1 MPCSFRDHYK
11 NFLENILT
19 PDARPENPEAAQIIN
34 DSDYFEKMNN
44 YDMELKELT
53 EPIWKYKYMK
63 ETKPGKINGN
73 LIKNKT
79 N

>member
-11 NFLENILT
+11 NFVENILT
-19 PDARPENPEAAQIIN
+19 DDARPENPEAAEIMN
-34 DSDYFEKMNN
+34 NRDYFEKMNN

-63 ETKPGKINGN
+63 EGAPG
-73 LIKNKT
+73 LIKSQINKI
-79 N
+79 